1 MDAKTILIINAI
13 YSIIVS
19 LFIILG
25 SMTKNKNVS
34 LKKWGGGFVLFAINF
49 VLLSLRDVFPIIIA
63 GALPHILTF
72 IAFALIKSGLT
83 DLLKIDVHKK
93 VDVIAILLGAIGVVY
108 FRDVTNIKAFIVIVT
123 QSFIIIETWVICYKN
138 RDIDEIKR
146 KIILGTFGISALLQ
160 MARFIITLSWFDE
173 LDPLSLGS
181 RLPYISILF
190 FVIYIFMSLTII
202 SIILRKQVNAQKLL
216 IEELKL
222 VTLYDKLTGI
232 YNRRGFHQLFDYEY
246 KLKKREAKASGYVI
260 AMCDADNFKKVN
272 DVYGHD
278 GGDHVLRHI
287 ADKITE
293 ATRETDIVSRWGG
306 EEFLLYISNVDEVS
320 GESVVNK
327 ILKTIQDSRTIYE
340 DKEIEETLSIGAVYT
355 IGTQYPLEE
364 LVSAA
369 DRELYRAKD
378 NGKNQVQYKVMVNR

>member
-34 LKKWGGGFVLFAINF
+34 LKK
-49 VLLSLRDVFPIIIA
+49 
-63 GALPHILTF
+63 
-72 IAFALIKSGLT
+72 
-83 DLLKIDVHKK
+83 
-93 VDVIAILLGAIGVVY
+93 
-108 FRDVTNIKAFIVIVT
+108 
-123 QSFIIIETWVICYKN
+123 
-138 RDIDEIKR
+138 
-146 KIILGTFGISALLQ
+146 
-160 MARFIITLSWFDE
+160 
-173 LDPLSLGS
+173 
-181 RLPYISILF
+181 
-190 FVIYIFMSLTII
+190 
-202 SIILRKQVNAQKLL
+202 
-216 IEELKL
+216 
-222 VTLYDKLTGI
+222 
-232 YNRRGFHQLFDYEY
+232 
-246 KLKKREAKASGYVI
+246 
-260 AMCDADNFKKVN
+260 
-272 DVYGHD
+272 
-278 GGDHVLRHI
+278 
-287 ADKITE
+287 
-293 ATRETDIVSRWGG
+293 WGG